1 MKKRLKKY
9 PETKKPL
16 KIAQV
21 SPLWFPVPPKG
32 YGGTELV
39 VSKLTEN
46 LIKRGHRVTLFASGN
61 SKTKGKLISVVEKDL
76 RSLRIPYLHDSYN
89 VLNLI
94 EAFSRAKEFDILHTH
109 IDVHDPIFRAKSPV
123 PTIATLHNPFW
134 PKTEKRGGEWYAY
147 FGRVLLYNRF
157 PGLPYI
163 AISNSYKKQCP
174 AMIKFVK
181 TIYHGVDAKSLK
193 FNPKGGD
200 YFVWLGRFS
209 PNKGIHIAIEIAK
222 RFGLKLLIGGK
233 AVSPEDEKYFSQ
245 KVKPFLTRKIQF
257 VGEIKTDAEKSDFL
271 GSAIAFL
278 YPLQWEEPFGITMI
292 EAMACGTPIIA
303 FNRGSVPEIVKD
315 KKTGFVVN
323 SEKEMIEA
331 IKKISNIDRRE
342 CRKFFERKFTVEKM
356 TDAYEEVY
364 YSLLKNR

>member
-1 MKKRLKKY
+1 MQ
-9 PETKKPL
+9 TKLPL
-16 KIAQV
+16 RIAQV
-21 SPLWFPVPPKG
+21 APLWYSVPPKG
-32 YGGTELV
+32 YGGTELI
-39 VSKLTEN
+39 VSRLTEN
-46 LIKRGHRVTLFASGN
+46 LIKRGHQLTLFAAGN
-61 SKTKGKLISVVEKDL
+61 SKTNGKLISVVKKNL
-76 RSLRIPYLHDSYN
+76 RKLGVPYLHDGYN
-89 VLNLI
+89 ILNLI

-331 IKKISNIDRRE
+331 IKKISNIDRRK
-342 CRKFFERKFTVEKM
+342 CRKFFERKFTVEKIIL
-356 TDAYEEVY
+356 DYEK
-364 YSLLKNR
+364 LICN